1 MSPYVR
7 HMVGSVFRSVGRVSL
22 FSKMSE
28 HLLFLNIINVEERC
42 RAIFRNN
49 QLPFCASNSCCLLLL
64 QGGKQ
69 FSQPNSQHLCQST
82 KTAIRMAHKHRISGT
97 QEYLHQRYCD
107 LFLQRISKLGLIS
120 RLAIDFEFQ
129 SKIVRNR
136 SLPVARNRYPLPGYR
151 NGVPCF
157 PNGVPCFHNGI
168 SGFQKIC
175 PSIWILV
182 LKTFLWISGHFQV
195 EIFLKTWCVSE

>member
-1 MSPYVR
+1 
-7 HMVGSVFRSVGRVSL
+7 
-22 FSKMSE
+22 
-28 HLLFLNIINVEERC
+28 
-42 RAIFRNN
+42 
-49 QLPFCASNSCCLLLL
+49 
-64 QGGKQ
+64 
-69 FSQPNSQHLCQST
+69 
-82 KTAIRMAHKHRISGT
+82 MAHKHRISGT

-157 PNGVPCFHNGI
+157 HWDIRFLENLSVRLD
-168 SGFQKIC
+168 SSTK
-175 PSIWILV
+175 
-182 LKTFLWISGHFQV
+182 KTFFSEQLLLSSTPKDDPHLQVLGPFFIMFIYLSYQYAFPARSISEKNLYGNEGRERRF
-195 EIFLKTWCVSE
+195 FLLCDTRIIS